1 VPPANAKELQP
12 TRLPLQDLGQ
22 KKSKKS
28 LAMHTGIVK
37 NGVILQVLGGTMRKL
52 KTRQPRSLPFRLL
65 VILAGAL
72 MLLAAF
78 TPRANADCPACIR
91 FYDFE
96 GPDTP
101 PYPVGLQSHAP
112 ALEIGAATTLFL
124 DNGTPGVAYPVGNTS
139 QEAGLPLNV
148 PAGAGP
154 NLTSLGIHRAGQTNL
169 GIEIPM
175 PSAQGIYDVTSV
187 SFAYDANGNGYA
199 FVQLQIS
206 SNGGLTFTTIAGT
219 LTFLPATPGAVINLV
234 VPAGT
239 TLGIN
244 NLALRL
250 LFTGGQSN
258 GNDLQ
263 NTFDNIQINGT
274 IVPEPATV
282 AGGLLGVLG
291 LCWHQRRRL
300 IGALRLRRT

>member
-1 VPPANAKELQP
+1 LGKAVQVNAP
-12 TRLPLQDLGQ
+12 TKNPE

-28 LAMHTGIVK
+28 LAMPAGIVT
-37 NGVILQVLGGTMRKL
+37 NGVILSVLGGQMRKFTL
-52 KTRQPRSLPFRLL
+52 RSVL
-65 VILAGAL
+65 ILGAAFT
-72 MLLAAF
+72 LLAAF

-96 GPDTP
+96 GTDTP
-101 PYPVGLQSHAP
+101 PYPVNLDSHMP
-112 ALEIGAATTLFL
+112 ALEIGAGTTLFL

-154 NLTSLGIHRAGQTNL
+154 NLTGLGFHRSGQSNL

-175 PSAQGIYDVTSV
+175 PSSQGIYDVTSV
-187 SFAYDANGNGYA
+187 SFAYEANGNGWNA
-199 FVQLQIS
+199 VQLQIS
-206 SNGGLTFTTIAGT
+206 SDGGLSFTTIAGT
-219 LTFLPATPGAVINLV
+219 LTALPATPGAVIMINI
-234 VPAGT
+234 PSGT
-239 TLGIN
+239 TLNIN

-258 GNDLQ
+258 GADLQ
-263 NTFDNIQINGT
+263 FTIDNIQINGT

-291 LCWHQRRRL
+291 LCWFQRRRL
-300 IGALRLRRT
+300 RLLLPLRRT